1 MFILKNVDIQYFSI
15 CQYCLFLQSQKHLM
29 KENNENKYTEI
40 QSVLDAIEVI
50 GGKWKFP
57 IIYSLCDHTKRF
69 KELEN
74 ELKGISPKALSN
86 ALKDLEMNGL
96 IHREVFP
103 TVPVTVEYSLTPYGK
118 DLKPVLSALQEWGKK
133 HREKIVESCKE
144 KN

>member
-1 MFILKNVDIQYFSI
+1 MALKLHI
-15 CQYCLFLQSQKHLM
+15 SQKIRIFALIFRTM
-29 KENNENKYTEI
+29 EETKNQYSEV

-57 IIYSLCDHTKRF
+57 IIYSLCNTKKRF

-86 ALKDLEMNGL
+86 ALKNLEMNGL

-103 TVPVTVEYSLTPYGK
+103 TVPITVEYSLTPYGK
-118 DLKPVLSALQEWGKK
+118 DLKPMLTALQEWGKK
-133 HREKIVESCKE
+133 HREKLVEGYREKE
-144 KN
+144 K

>member
-1 MFILKNVDIQYFSI
+1 MFILENIKIQCFSI
-15 CQYCLFLQSQKHLM
+15 CQYCLFLQSKKHLM
-29 KENNENKYTEI
+29 KESNENKYTEI

-57 IIYSLCDHTKRF
+57 IIYSLCDNTKRF

-86 ALKDLEMNGL
+86 TLKDLEINGL
-96 IHREVFP
+96 VHREVFP
-103 TVPVTVEYSLTPYGK
+103 TVPVTVEYSLTTYGK

-133 HREKIVESCKE
+133 HREKIVESCQK

>member
-1 MFILKNVDIQYFSI
+1 
-15 CQYCLFLQSQKHLM
+15 M
-29 KENNENKYTEI
+29 KESNENKYTEI

-57 IIYSLCDHTKRF
+57 IIYSLCDNTKRF

-86 ALKDLEMNGL
+86 ALKDLEINGL
-96 IHREVFP
+96 VHREVFP
-103 TVPVTVEYSLTPYGK
+103 TVPVTVEYSLTTYGK

-133 HREKIVESCKE
+133 HREKIVESCQK